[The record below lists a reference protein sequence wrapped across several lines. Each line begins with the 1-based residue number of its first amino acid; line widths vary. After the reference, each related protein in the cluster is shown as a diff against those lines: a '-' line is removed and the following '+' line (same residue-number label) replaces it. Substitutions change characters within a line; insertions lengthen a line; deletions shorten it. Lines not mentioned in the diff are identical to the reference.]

1 MYSKPEVRVISDQE
15 VSSRPVEVTSS
26 EAANLLAKYGYSTH
40 QSHNTDNNSANSGLT
55 VQELY
60 DQYDREIEK
69 QKQMEFERRNR
80 PKSVTF
86 DSRNINYSSTDYR
99 SLDDDFGIQVQ
110 VVSDMPINNNRRY

>member
-1 MYSKPEVRVISDQE
+1 MYSKPEVRIIQDQQIE
-15 VSSRPVEVTSS
+15 TKPQEVTSS

-40 QSHNTDNNSANSGLT
+40 QTTSTNNNSANSGLT

-60 DQYDREIEK
+60 NQYDREMEL
-69 QKQMEFERRNR
+69 QRQMELERRNR

-86 DSRNINYSSTDYR
+86 DNRNINYSSTDYR
-99 SLDDDFGIQVQ
+99 SLDDGFGIQVQ